1 MNDKKDIGEH
11 TTSEDMQ
18 REFESI
24 LDDLTSA
31 AEGVQKARAMKG
43 KHALQS
49 LVDLQ
54 TLVKFRD
61 LASTLRAT
69 DPRIVSQ

>member
-1 MNDKKDIGEH
+1 MAKNKDTEKL

-24 LDDLTSA
+24 LDDLSSA
-31 AEGVQKARAMKG
+31 AEGMQKARAMKG

-61 LASTLRAT
+61 LASTLRST
-69 DPRIVSQ
+69 DPRIIGQ